1 MPHGPELCS
10 VPTARLDARPDEGGT
25 ALPSGVA
32 LGAVRRGGVG
42 ALTVMLVACGS
53 SSGSEGPAAGSAT
66 SSGSAAAATTRVPGS
81 HRGESTTARG
91 DYIGPEACGE
101 CHPGEHAKWKTSL
114 HRVMNAKVEDAGAV
128 IGRFDGTTVAY
139 AGGTAT
145 FAREGAA
152 YTMTLAKDGVAT
164 RYRVTRTIGRKA
176 LQEYVGVTGDGVEV
190 RLPFAWWPRLEG
202 WYPQPYFDP
211 WLAESAFDA
220 YAPNTEAWAERC
232 PWCHSTYPFDQRIAR
247 AQATG
252 IGHGLEQLV
261 ATDDVPGTRTTT
273 RLAVADQ
280 VSVGISCESCHLG
293 GRAHAAGAPMHFDPR
308 RAVTTT
314 FAEERADATIVNRV
328 CAGCHSG
335 PSPHFANG
343 AATRNSSEGLDLA
356 ASACTTARCTDCHDP
371 HTGGADEAVAI
382 RACVTC
388 HDVFAD
394 PVVAR
399 THAEHDTV
407 TCLDCHMPR
416 ITMGVDRIV
425 RTHRIS
431 SPDDRAMF
439 AQGAPNACSL
449 CHLDKS
455 LRWVAGELERR
466 YQVNVNVRGD
476 EPLGKAYLASPE
488 PAIRIVAADAF
499 ARTGAWERLL
509 PGLADELAHVRTF
522 TVFALERAWG
532 RRISTSEYDARLPV
546 ADRTRQVSKLGRQ
559 KPARTPASR

>member
-1 MPHGPELCS
+1 MRL
-10 VPTARLDARPDEGGT
+10 ARRL
-25 ALPSGVA
+25 ALVA
-32 LGAVRRGGVG
+32 LVSAACRSSTSESGAGV
-42 ALTVMLVACGS
+42 
-53 SSGSEGPAAGSAT
+53 AAGSA
-66 SSGSAAAATTRVPGS
+66 SGSSTVRVPGS
-81 HRGESTTARG
+81 HVGESTTARA

-114 HRVMNAKVEDAGAV
+114 HRLMNAKVEEAGAV

-152 YTMTLAKDGVAT
+152 YTMTLAKGGAET

-211 WLAESAFDA
+211 WLAETAFDA
-220 YAPNTEAWAERC
+220 YAPNPEPWAERC

-247 AQATG
+247 AQASG

-261 ATDDVPGTRTTT
+261 ATDGAPDARPPN
-273 RLAVADQ
+273 RLAVEEQ
-280 VSVGISCESCHLG
+280 ITVGISCEACHLG
-293 GRAHAAGAPMHFDPR
+293 GRAHAAGAPIHFDPR
-308 RAVTTT
+308 RDVTTT
-314 FAEERADATIVNRV
+314 FADERADATIVNRV

-371 HTGGADEAVAI
+371 HTGGADDAVAI
-382 RACVTC
+382 TACVTC
-388 HDVFAD
+388 HDVYAD

-399 THAEHDTV
+399 AHAEHDSV

-431 SPDDRAMF
+431 SPGDAAML
-439 AQGAPNACSL
+439 AQGAPNACGL

-466 YQVNVNVRGD
+466 YQVVVNVRGD
-476 EPLGKAYLASPE
+476 QPLGAAYLASPE

-499 ARTGAWERLL
+499 ARTGAWAPLL
-509 PGLADELAHVRTF
+509 PGLLDALAHVRTF
-522 TVFALERAWG
+522 TQFAVERALG
-532 RRISTSEYDARLPV
+532 RRIPTAAYDARLPV
-546 ADRTRQVSKLGRQ
+546 ADRSRQVSNLGRQ
-559 KPARTPASR
+559 KPAQPPARH